1 MPRRNVCHNKP
12 MQLQVGV
19 KAIIRNKDGALLL
32 LRRNNVLSTDSEE
45 TSWDIPGGRINPD
58 ESLEYAL
65 RREMREEI
73 GCDISV
79 SPRLIA
85 AQDIFVDTKNLHVV
99 RLIYAIEVDT
109 TLIITL
115 SNEHGA
121 YQWVEPDTLAS
132 LSIEPY
138 LAEVLKGVWR

>member
-1 MPRRNVCHNKP
+1 
-12 MQLQVGV
+12 
-19 KAIIRNKDGALLL
+19 
-32 LRRNNVLSTDSEE
+32 
-45 TSWDIPGGRINPD
+45 
-58 ESLEYAL
+58 
-65 RREMREEI
+65 MREEI

-109 TLIITL
+109 TLVITL
-115 SNEHGA
+115 SDEHGA
-121 YQWVEPDTLAS
+121 YQWVEPDALAS